1 MSYGFNMC
9 FWQVSC
15 FAEATKKAAEVVEAL
30 STPAR
35 MKKRIEDDL
44 IFAPS
49 IRYFT
54 PNKDWRTAIRA
65 DGYWLYSLF
74 NHHFVYWEDQQLLGM
89 AGYLPEDWDEEKND
103 VYFGNS
109 CDRNFEFS
117 EWPTSIE
124 FFAQKVQKYQALAAL
139 APMQCLNELLAQ
151 GHLDASDMEE
161 ITEQNAAYKAE
172 YRMLTALYD
181 DIFETL
187 DLHRWL
193 YGNESSKF
201 KRFSL
206 NSIQCIEQYY
216 DFSRFLRKLVQRDR
230 EWVVNEESMYV
241 PVVLTTL
248 ENPSGDTF
256 LLQYDYDSMKANPI
270 TCDEA
275 KARLQKVLLDYL
287 KTEEGDRLMK
297 SHGDSLNWMQ
307 ALAAISPRA
316 FSNNGMKLLNRE
328 CYCDSVVLNAEEPID
343 LEECR
348 ESAYQGPINP
358 CVSAHSKG
366 YKILPIVLSKTGTT
380 LMFRYNERVVGDNVM
395 QRLEDAVKTYLCT
408 KEGSIYLHDGVFDW
422 NEVAKV
428 VPPYVFEEAGFECL
442 ETNEYVDA
450 IVIPDDNAKVEVF

>member
-1 MSYGFNMC
+1 M
-9 FWQVSC
+9 
-15 FAEATKKAAEVVEAL
+15 
-30 STPAR
+30 
-35 MKKRIEDDL
+35 
-44 IFAPS
+44 
-49 IRYFT
+49 
-54 PNKDWRTAIRA
+54 
-65 DGYWLYSLF
+65 
-74 NHHFVYWEDQQLLGM
+74 
-89 AGYLPEDWDEEKND
+89 
-103 VYFGNS
+103 
-109 CDRNFEFS
+109 
-117 EWPTSIE
+117 
-124 FFAQKVQKYQALAAL
+124 
-139 APMQCLNELLAQ
+139 
-151 GHLDASDMEE
+151 
-161 ITEQNAAYKAE
+161 
-172 YRMLTALYD
+172 
-181 DIFETL
+181 
-187 DLHRWL
+187 
-193 YGNESSKF
+193 
-201 KRFSL
+201 
-206 NSIQCIEQYY
+206 
-216 DFSRFLRKLVQRDR
+216 
-230 EWVVNEESMYV
+230 
-241 PVVLTTL
+241 
-248 ENPSGDTF
+248 
-256 LLQYDYDSMKANPI
+256 QYDYDSMKASPI

-287 KTEEGDRLMK
+287 KTEEGKRLLK
-297 SHGDSLNWMQ
+297 SHGDSLNWIQ

-343 LEECR
+343 LEECH